1 MPSEDER
8 LSVIRALTVTDPSP
22 DADADELVRYVARV
36 CATPCAVLGLMGRSR
51 LWFKSR
57 LGVAA
62 PDIPKFV
69 LPLDVEVVESAPRD
83 YAGRGDA
90 LLALVPGARF
100 LAMAPLRDGSAE
112 LGVLAVM
119 DRRARALGPHQA
131 DALRSGAAQALAML
145 KLRRRVRLLEAL
157 IESSPDQFHA
167 FDAAGRYVYAS
178 ERAAHAMGLDPE
190 RMLGRTWEEVGWDPE
205 YRAQFYAMLRLALRT
220 GRLVEDARTLAT
232 SRGEV
237 HYEYALAPLRGPRGE
252 IEGVA
257 ATARDVTSRMA
268 AEAER
273 REALETAQ
281 RAVRQRDDVLAV
293 VSHDLRNMLNV
304 FRLTTASMINDLPED
319 AVAARSRVALL
330 QNQTD
335 AMSRLVEDLIDV
347 GRIDA
352 GRLRVVRADCDART
366 LAEHA
371 LSSVQPLADR
381 KGIAIDA
388 RLPVPGSTVRCD
400 RRRIMQVF
408 ANLLGNAVKFTDE
421 GVVRLEVRVDAGE
434 VCFSITD
441 TGAGISPDHLP
452 HLFERY
458 WQASDGERSGAG
470 LGLYIA
476 RGIVE
481 AHGGRIW
488 AESAPGKGTT
498 ISFTLARSHAQSR

>member
-1 MPSEDER
+1 MPGEDER

-22 DADADELVRYVARV
+22 DAESDELVRYVARV

-57 LGVAA
+57 VGVAA

-69 LPLDVEVVESAPRD
+69 LPLDVEVVDNAPRD
-83 YAGRGDA
+83 YSGHGDA
-90 LLALVPGARF
+90 LLALVPGGRF

-112 LGVLAVM
+112 LGVLAVI
-119 DRRARALGPHQA
+119 DRRPRGLAPHQA

-157 IESSPDQFHA
+157 LESSPDHFHA
-167 FDAAGRYVYAS
+167 FDPAGRYVYAS
-178 ERAAHAMGLDPE
+178 ERAARAMGLVPE
-190 RMLGRTWEEVGWDPE
+190 RMLGRTWQDLGWDPE
-205 YRAQFYAMLRLALRT
+205 YRAQFHAMLKLALTT
-220 GRLVEDARTLAT
+220 GQPVEDAHAVSTP
-232 SRGEV
+232 RGRV
-237 HYEYALAPLRGPRGE
+237 HYEYVLAPLRGARGE

-257 ATARDVTSRMA
+257 VTARDVTSRVA
-268 AEAER
+268 ADAER

-281 RAVRQRDDVLAV
+281 RAVRQRDDVLAI

-304 FRLTTASMINDLPED
+304 FRLTAAAMANELPED
-319 AVAARSRVALL
+319 AAAARSRVALL
-330 QNQTD
+330 QSQTD
-335 AMSRLVEDLIDV
+335 AMTRLVDDLVDV

-352 GRLRVVRADCDART
+352 GGLRVVRADCDART
-366 LAEHA
+366 LADHA
-371 LSSVQPLADR
+371 LAAVQPLADR
-381 KGIAIDA
+381 KGIAIEA
-388 RLPVPGSTVRCD
+388 RLPEPGSQVRCD

-421 GVVRLEVRVDAGE
+421 GAVRLEVRVDDDE
-434 VCFSITD
+434 VCFSISD
-441 TGAGISPDHLP
+441 TGAGISAHHLP

-488 AESAPGKGTT
+488 AESAEGKGTT
-498 ISFTLARSHAQSR
+498 ISFTLARSQSPSR